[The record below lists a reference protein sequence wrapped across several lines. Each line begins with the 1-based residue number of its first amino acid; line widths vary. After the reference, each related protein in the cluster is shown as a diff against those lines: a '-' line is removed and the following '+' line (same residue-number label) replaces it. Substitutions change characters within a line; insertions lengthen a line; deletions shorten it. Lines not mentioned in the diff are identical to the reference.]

1 MLTKL
6 RQVSYIIH
14 TFGEKTGNIP
24 AENFKLPQVQ
34 VVNISKHNQ
43 RRHSY
48 FPFFLS
54 QMLKIFSQML
64 NPSTNNLLNAPDVFV
79 HLLSARY

>member
-48 FPFFLS
+48 FLFSFS
-54 QMLKIFSQML
+54 NVKNMSQML
-64 NPSTNNLLNAPDVFV
+64 NLSTYNLLNAPDVFV